1 MEWQEVVGIFHAKR
15 VILRS
20 SVYSLIIAR
29 EKSGKRDS
37 RSQSQKSQINKKTP
51 PGLMSVWTVPVDS
64 ARRGVWLL
72 VEGGVNLYF
81 YRLGTATNVFSMEDS
96 DSWWSQSEQE
106 KCIPQNF
113 IYLCFK
119 NLSSGTSANP
129 CFPLRRDFL
138 FYFYAESPPSLTST
152 RPESNIVIPMHY
164 DNWCCML
171 AWLDLLYHEL

>member
-1 MEWQEVVGIFHAKR
+1 
-15 VILRS
+15 
-20 SVYSLIIAR
+20 
-29 EKSGKRDS
+29 
-37 RSQSQKSQINKKTP
+37 
-51 PGLMSVWTVPVDS
+51 MSVWTVPVDS

-96 DSWWSQSEQE
+96 DSWWSQSKQE

-129 CFPLRRDFL
+129 CFPLRRDYLFTFMLSHHLLLQAPDLRAILSFL
-138 FYFYAESPPSLTST
+138 C
-152 RPESNIVIPMHY
+152 IMIIDVV
-164 DNWCCML
+164 C
-171 AWLDLLYHEL
+171 